1 MTLKTNL
8 KQMMPTI
15 LFGVGVVGI
24 FVSEVMAA
32 RDTLKVEKL
41 IHPARY
47 TDENENFYGVVSI
60 PAEDEGCYN
69 HIVCETRTKYVK
81 EIITRSLKCY
91 IPTFVATSLTVTT
104 LVMSK
109 HLTSKQIAAL
119 SAAVASTGSLVTRY
133 RQEIRDRLDADTL
146 KEIDKEIA
154 KEEIIKAKPAVI
166 NASHLVN
173 GESFDLSDDGN
184 KEYLFFDPFTGMK
197 FMATKLA
204 ACGARY
210 YLNRNFA
217 LGGAAPLS
225 MFYAFL
231 GLELPDEYK
240 SAGWD
245 ANEMVEQCMYWCDID
260 FVRSDDVDPETGD
273 PYYIIEYDNLSDKL
287 DDYTYPFGNPIDT
300 EGSHANA

>member
-15 LFGVGVVGI
+15 LFGVGVVGV
-24 FVSEVMAA
+24 FVSEV
-32 RDTLKVEKL
+32 
-41 IHPARY
+41 
-47 TDENENFYGVVSI
+47 VVSI
-60 PAEDEGCYN
+60 DTIKAEKV
-69 HIVCETRTKYVK
+69 IK
-81 EIITRSLKCY
+81 EKDIHLKVAVEQTEELAPGVLSTTGYELVNRPLKEFIQEVIKATWKCY
-91 IPTFVATSLTVTT
+91 IPTFVATSLTVTS

-146 KEIDKEIA
+146 KEIDKDIA

-166 NASHLVN
+166 NTSHLVN

-197 FMATKLA
+197 FMTTKLA

-225 MFYAFL
+225 MFYGFL

-245 ANEMVEQCMYWCDID
+245 ANEMTEQCMYWCDID

-287 DDYTYPFGNPIDT
+287 DDYTYPFGNPVDI
-300 EGSHANA
+300 EGSHVNA